1 MSGFVGSRIAE
12 FSNHWL
18 APPLG
23 LAALAAGGLLLLR
36 WVSGGI
42 GSDRAGRR
50 AGAEPGSPLP
60 AVLTLLAVSVAV
72 AAAAALA
79 GIYPLVGL
87 RQSTYLGPA
96 LFTGA
101 GALLAAATDAVRPLC
116 GRVASAGLFAVLVG
130 AAVWTSAR
138 APRPDPPADRKFRTV
153 ARALAAQAGS
163 GDFLVVGAGG
173 AQLRFHLA
181 ESGPDS
187 PREWTAHWLTTWRT
201 PCARGTAC
209 VGRAIASA
217 LSLPTPPDDLF
228 VTTHA
233 ASPSSLRRYLRSRD
247 DRARVDF
254 VVAEGRYG
262 LYRIPDAGPM
272 LERVEERQRARLRAL
287 GAGDWGEP
295 TIRSRFDLYEREGA
309 LFYHR
314 AACSPADA
322 RRPFFL
328 APAPG
333 RPGSAGDPEFEPLRF
348 RLTDFGARVDGNCL
362 ARVPV
367 PFGASLRTGQESAV
381 GAPVWVAA
389 FRFGEAGFREALAAI
404 ASGAWGAPAARADF
418 DLWRR
423 GAELWYHRSP
433 CAAAEAEPR
442 FFLHL
447 RGGARGFENR
457 DFDFAEFGLR
467 VDGACLASVPLPAG
481 GASGLST
488 GQWIRGGPALWRA
501 EVPLGDDFH
510 RAAMD
515 SVASGERG
523 RPVGAGRF
531 DLYRDGADLL
541 LYSPRCTEEAVAPK
555 FVMSFHPPRPEDLP
569 PARRRIGFEEFEF
582 SFADLGAVLDGR
594 CLARAPLPAYEV
606 HRVRVGQ
613 VSAAGTPLWSAEY
626 SPE

>member
-1 MSGFVGSRIAE
+1 MEASGIGLAPSAGGFGNLSGIRFRHLHHGYFAGDFGDFAAVSGFVGSRIAE

-23 LAALAAGGLLLLR
+23 LAALAAGGLLFVGC
-36 WVSGGI
+36 VSGGI
-42 GSDRAGRR
+42 GSDGAGRPGR

-87 RQSTYLGPA
+87 RQSTYLGPV

-101 GALLAAATDAVRPLC
+101 GALLAAATETAGPRV
-116 GRVASAGLFAVLVG
+116 GRAGSVGLFAALVG
-130 AAVWTSAR
+130 GAGWVSLGA
-138 APRPDPPADRKFRTV
+138 APRPDPRAAHNARTV
-153 ARALAAQAGS
+153 ARALTAQAGP
-163 GDFLVVGAGG
+163 GDFVVVAADGPP
-173 AQLRFHLA
+173 LRFHLA

-187 PREWTAHWLTTWRT
+187 PREWTAHWLNTWRT

-217 LSLPTPPDDLF
+217 RSLPTPPDTLF
-228 VTTHA
+228 VAVHA
-233 ASPSSLRRYLRSRD
+233 ASPSLLRRHLRYRD
-247 DRARVDF
+247 DRARLDF
-254 VVAEGRYG
+254 LVTEGTYR

-272 LERVEERQRARLRAL
+272 LERVEERWRVRLRAL
-287 GAGDWGEP
+287 EAGKWGEP
-295 TIRSRFDLYEREGA
+295 MIRSRFDLYEREGA

-333 RPGSAGDPEFEPLRF
+333 RPGNAGDPEFEPLRF
-348 RLTDFGARVDGNCL
+348 GLTDFGARVDGNCL

-367 PFGASLRTGQESAV
+367 PFGASLRTGQESAD
-381 GAPVWVAA
+381 GAPGWVAA

-423 GAELWYHRSP
+423 GSDLWYHRSP
-433 CAAAEAEPR
+433 CAPADAEPR

-447 RGGARGFENR
+447 RGGAPGFENR
-457 DFDFAEFGLR
+457 DFDFSEFGLR
-467 VDGACLASVPLPAG
+467 VDDACVASVPLPAG
-481 GASGLST
+481 GVSALST
-488 GQWIRGGPALWRA
+488 GQWIGGGPALWRA
-501 EVPLGDDFH
+501 DLTLGED
-510 RAAMD
+510 
-515 SVASGERG
+515 SGEDFRSG
-523 RPVGAGRF
+523 
-531 DLYRDGADLL
+531 
-541 LYSPRCTEEAVAPK
+541 
-555 FVMSFHPPRPEDLP
+555 
-569 PARRRIGFEEFEF
+569 
-582 SFADLGAVLDGR
+582 
-594 CLARAPLPAYEV
+594 
-606 HRVRVGQ
+606 
-613 VSAAGTPLWSAEY
+613 VSRE
-626 SPE
+626 